1 MIPQQPKTILSPLG
15 YSSDTRNIPA
25 TTPAGTNQL
34 SFESGF
40 PLLTGTPIQAG
51 GIPPERQDFNAAFKL
66 LSEFAYYMQSG
77 NHFTWSNQ
85 LDYDEGATVIGSDN
99 AIYYC
104 IQANGATEPNTVQN
118 PTNSTGYWVQ
128 IITSAGKINASA
140 LSVTLGLFA
149 QLNSLALTDNKL
161 TGILPL
167 SKGGLGTNTIE
178 GAQAILN
185 INNTVT
191 TLYPT
196 QDLNKSTQGVLI
208 CSSNYLTNKPASI
221 NSGVVMIET
230 NLNKGNNTFGESG
243 AYGYNLQTYRSRS
256 GFDYAQRVCSP
267 TNNIGEWV
275 KMRNYDG
282 TIPTNCFANNS
293 IPAAAIQSVASSQV
307 TGLATVATSGSY
319 NDLTNKPTIPTN
331 VAPLPVTGSGIGQ
344 WEAVGPAAQV
354 QLPDGGTWA
363 IFVSLF
369 INGALSTKSYIV
381 DIVSGGTSF
390 STNISGGLFAGLAWR
405 IQ

>member
-1 MIPQQPKTILSPLG
+1 MIPQTPDIMPSPLCNEG
-15 YSSDTRNIPA
+15 DTRNIPED
-25 TTPAGTNQL
+25 TPLGTNQL
-34 SFESGF
+34 SYKLGF
-40 PLLTGTPIQAG
+40 PPITSIDVKAG
-51 GIPPERQDFNAAFKL
+51 GIAPSRVDINAALKL
-66 LSEFAYYMQSG
+66 LSIHTYFLQSG
-77 NHFTWSNQ
+77 NKYKYSNL
-85 LDYDEGATVIGSDN
+85 LDYEIGSTVIGSDN
-99 AIYYC
+99 ALYYC

-167 SKGGLGTNTIE
+167 SKGGLGTNTIA
-178 GAQAILN
+178 GAQAILK
-185 INNTVT
+185 INDTVT

-221 NSGVVMIET
+221 SSGVVMIET
-230 NLNKGNNTFGESG
+230 NLNNGNNTFGESG

-331 VAPLPVTGSGIGQ
+331 IAPLPTSSIGVGQIYYSTNAAVTLPTGGSGLVWLFNGSTN
-344 WEAVGPAAQV
+344 AASFTMTSFTIA
-354 QLPDGGTWA
+354 PGGTQ
-363 IFVSLF
+363 
-369 INGALSTKSYIV
+369 YI
-381 DIVSGGTSF
+381 ITHGTIYF
-390 STNISGGLFAGLAWR
+390 LAAWR